1 MSEGFPPTIWR
12 TVMEDRREVLEEKLV
27 RLLRE
32 AAEVEVE
39 LSRVEGAIV
48 GIPHYFAHRVQGP
61 PILTDTHITIETPNP
76 VPHATSRCVEK
87 RCCPL
92 CWDFK

>member
-61 PILTDTHITIETPNP
+61 PILTEL
-76 VPHATSRCVEK
+76 TSQSRRQTLSRTRTRGAK
-87 RCCPL
+87 SR
-92 CWDFK
+92 DA